1 MNNRKEQ
8 LQTLQNTLSK
18 RVEKI
23 DIDLHSRISNAKFA
37 DQAVTHQNDDVLLN
51 LKNEALQ
58 ELALIN
64 TALLKLERN
73 IYGQCEHCH
82 SIISTER
89 LDALPFAKNCK
100 NCAI

>member
-23 DIDLHSRISNAKFA
+23 DIDLHSRMSNAKFA

-82 SIISTER
+82 SIISAER